1 MKDELLKIAQAVLT
15 EEEVQEIVKE
25 KFKDAFKEAVKDAF
39 RWGEAEEA
47 LKKKITEVMVPYIEK
62 YDFSEFLPKLDT
74 VLTEIVN
81 SDGCIAERRIL
92 ENFKGLMLEPEQK
105 EIKATELFKA
115 WIKQCEKDIDV
126 DGAAICHDDGGYY
139 ASVECEM
146 QFNEEDKPSWSC
158 YRRGRITFENDH
170 DESLNVEI
178 PVSQYISNYGKEEP
192 YKISLSSDI
201 KISSLRR
208 LSDFEVLLLR
218 LERAGTAI
226 VIDEEWDSSYIEP
239 EKEPEATFV

>member
-1 MKDELLKIAQAVLT
+1 MKDELLKIAHEVLT

-25 KFKDAFKEAVKDAF
+25 KFKDAFKNAVGEAF
-39 RWGEAEEA
+39 RWGDAEKA
-47 LKKKITEVMVPYIEK
+47 VKNKITEVMVPYIEK
-62 YDFSEFLPKLDT
+62 YDFTEFLPKLDT

-81 SDGCIAERRIL
+81 SDGCIAEKRII

-105 EIKATELFKA
+105 EIKVTELFRA
-115 WIKQCEKDIDV
+115 WIKQCNKKIDV
-126 DGAAICHDDGGYY
+126 DGLEVCYDDGVCYEP
-139 ASVECEM
+139 VDCEM
-146 QFNEEDKPSWSC
+146 QFEEEDKPTWSSFQH
-158 YRRGRITFENDH
+158 GKIIFENDH
-170 DESLNVEI
+170 DKSLNIEI
-178 PVSQYISNYGKEEP
+178 PVTQYINSYGKNEP
-192 YKISLSSDI
+192 YSISLSSDI

-226 VIDEEWDSSYIEP
+226 IIDKEWDSSYIEP

>member
-1 MKDELLKIAQAVLT
+1 MKDELLKIAQEVLT

-25 KFKDAFKEAVKDAF
+25 KFKEAFKNAVGEAF
-39 RWGEAEEA
+39 RWGEAERA
-47 LKKKITEVMVPYIEK
+47 LKNKITEVMVPYIEK
-62 YDFSEFLPKLDT
+62 YDFTEFLPKLDT

-81 SDGCIAERRIL
+81 SDGCMAEKQIL
-92 ENFKGLMLEPEQK
+92 ENFKELMLEPEQK
-105 EIKATELFKA
+105 EIKVTDLFKA

-126 DGAAICHDDGGYY
+126 DGLAICHEDGGYY
-139 ASVECEM
+139 ASTECEM
-146 QFNEEDKPSWSC
+146 RFEELDKPSWSC
-158 YRRGRITFENDH
+158 LQREIITFENDH
-170 DESLNVEI
+170 DKDLNMQI
-178 PVSQYISNYGKEEP
+178 QVSKYVSDYGKEDP
-192 YKISLSSDI
+192 YTISISSDI

>member
-1 MKDELLKIAQAVLT
+1 MKDELLKIAQEVLT

-25 KFKDAFKEAVKDAF
+25 KFKEAFKNAVGEAF
-39 RWGEAEEA
+39 RWGDAERA
-47 LKKKITEVMVPYIEK
+47 LKNKITEVMVPYIEK
-62 YDFSEFLPKLDT
+62 YDFTEFLPKLDT

-81 SDGCIAERRIL
+81 SDGCMAEKQIL
-92 ENFKGLMLEPEQK
+92 ENFKELMLEPEQK
-105 EIKATELFKA
+105 EIKVTDLFKA

-126 DGAAICHDDGGYY
+126 DGLAICHEDGGYY
-139 ASVECEM
+139 ASTECEM
-146 QFNEEDKPSWSC
+146 RFEELDKPSWS
-158 YRRGRITFENDH
+158 YLQRAIITFENDH
-170 DESLNVEI
+170 DKDLNMQI
-178 PVSQYISNYGKEEP
+178 QVSKYVSDYGKEDP
-192 YKISLSSDI
+192 YTISISSDI

>member
-1 MKDELLKIAQAVLT
+1 MKDELLKIAQDVLT

-25 KFKDAFKEAVKDAF
+25 KFKDAFKEAVKEAF
-39 RWGEAEEA
+39 RWGDAERA
-47 LKKKITEVMVPYIEK
+47 IKNKITEVMVPYIEK
-62 YDFSEFLPKLDT
+62 YDFTEFLPKLDT
-74 VLTEIVN
+74 VLAEIVN
-81 SDGCIAERRIL
+81 SDSCMAEKRIL

-105 EIKATELFKA
+105 EIKVTDLFRA
-115 WIKQCEKDIDV
+115 WIKQCNKKIDV
-126 DGAAICHDDGGYY
+126 DGLEVCYDDGVHYEP
-139 ASVECEM
+139 VDCEM
-146 QFNEEDKPSWSC
+146 QFEEEDKPTWSSFQH
-158 YRRGRITFENDH
+158 GKIIFENDH
-170 DESLNVEI
+170 DKSLNIEI
-178 PVSQYISNYGKEEP
+178 PVSKYIKDYGKEEQ
-192 YKISLSSDI
+192 YEISLSSDI

>member
-1 MKDELLKIAQAVLT
+1 MKNELLKIAQDVLT

-25 KFKDAFKEAVKDAF
+25 KFKDAFKEAVKEAF
-39 RWGEAEEA
+39 RWGDAEKA
-47 LKKKITEVMVPYIEK
+47 IKKKITEVMVPYIEK
-62 YDFSEFLPKLDT
+62 YDFTEFLPKLDS

-81 SDGCIAERRIL
+81 SDGCIAEKRIL
-92 ENFKGLMLEPEQK
+92 ENFKELMLEPEQK
-105 EIKATELFKA
+105 EIKVTEVFET

-126 DGAAICHDDGGYY
+126 DGLEICYDDGVYY

-146 QFNEEDKPSWSC
+146 RFNEEDKPSWSC
-158 YRRGRITFENDH
+158 FRRGRITFENDH

-178 PVSQYISNYGKEEP
+178 PVLQYISSYGNDEP

-226 VIDEEWDSSYIEP
+226 VIDKEWDSSYIEP
-239 EKEPEATFV
+239 EKEPEATFA

>member
-1 MKDELLKIAQAVLT
+1 MKEELLKIAQGVLT

-25 KFKDAFKEAVKDAF
+25 KFKEAFKNAVGEAF
-39 RWGEAEEA
+39 RWGDAERA
-47 LKKKITEVMVPYIEK
+47 IKNKITEVMVPYIEK
-62 YDFSEFLPKLDT
+62 YDFTDFLPKLDA
-74 VLTEIVN
+74 VLAEIVN
-81 SDGCIAERRIL
+81 SDSCMAEKRIL

-105 EIKATELFKA
+105 EIKVTDLFRA
-115 WIKQCEKDIDV
+115 WIKQCNKKIDV
-126 DGAAICHDDGGYY
+126 DGLEVCYDDGVHYE
-139 ASVECEM
+139 SVDCEM
-146 QFNEEDKPSWSC
+146 QFEEEDKPTWSC
-158 YRRGRITFENDH
+158 FQHGKIIFENDH
-170 DESLNVEI
+170 DESLNIEI
-178 PVSQYISNYGKEEP
+178 PVSKYIKGYGKEEQ
-192 YKISLSSDI
+192 YEISLSSDI